1 LGKLGSGLFLKPL
14 WASCGLKFGRE
25 RLRVLGDEVNQ
36 QLLDELESLFARTLF
51 GTNRT
56 NFIVQVTPRRKRSLA
71 DAIAPG
77 NIGESPTGDNRGHGF
92 CSEVGRMCDA
102 TGHPSANPAQVYALG
117 SSLCRVATTVG
128 AGYDTCS
135 LGSTSGVAQKVVGSA
150 QMTNGSAKY
159 ILVDVSPEELH
170 TAPHQ
175 PPVRTEMNM
184 ALNALKRS
192 IGDIG
197 LQYPPLVIRN
207 PSGDG
212 FTIADGHRRIA
223 AMRELQYEKIPV
235 LISSGR
241 AEQLFSE
248 VSGTVKAITANQ
260 WIYVYL
266 HGGHVP
272 SGQTRVNIGR
282 LDETM
287 GKDFLRRIYDAGMSP
302 QIWSVA
308 NRFLKYTK
316 IEDEQKRP
324 VLEWLLAHR
333 LTQQVSAWITG
344 GNRVEELRL
353 AFQQDRAPTA

>member
-1 LGKLGSGLFLKPL
+1 
-14 WASCGLKFGRE
+14 
-25 RLRVLGDEVNQ
+25 
-36 QLLDELESLFARTLF
+36 
-51 GTNRT
+51 
-56 NFIVQVTPRRKRSLA
+56 
-71 DAIAPG
+71 
-77 NIGESPTGDNRGHGF
+77 
-92 CSEVGRMCDA
+92 
-102 TGHPSANPAQVYALG
+102 
-117 SSLCRVATTVG
+117 
-128 AGYDTCS
+128 
-135 LGSTSGVAQKVVGSA
+135 
-150 QMTNGSAKY
+150 MTNGRSRY
-159 ILVDVSPEELH
+159 ILDDVHPEELH

-192 IGDIG
+192 ISEIG

-207 PSGDG
+207 PNGQG

-241 AEQLFSE
+241 PEQLFSE

-260 WIYVYL
+260 WIYVFL

-287 GKDFLRRIYDAGMSP
+287 GRDFLQRVYEAGLSP

-308 NRFLKYTK
+308 NRFMRYTK
-316 IEDEQKRP
+316 IDDEQKRP
-324 VLEWLLAHR
+324 VLEWLLSHR

-353 AFQQDRAPTA
+353 AFEQDRAPSA